1 MVNDYLAQK
10 TNRTCHIGITP
21 VIVWIVL
28 AANLLQV
35 ICFFDILFLVRSAS
49 KPLVTT
55 GDMIQSFISEPD
67 PNLSRQCL
75 PSISHVKKDP
85 GFWTASKMS
94 LEWLHKRRSLLRGAF
109 LSFWLSLFL
118 PAIIGLASVIGLYA
132 YKNLDS
138 FLSLGFSSSSLSEL
152 VWWNVP
158 WNLNHGLIV
167 SVLLA
172 NPPQIIL
179 SYVNVAYNAA
189 LTSML

>member
-1 MVNDYLAQK
+1 
-10 TNRTCHIGITP
+10 
-21 VIVWIVL
+21 
-28 AANLLQV
+28 
-35 ICFFDILFLVRSAS
+35 
-49 KPLVTT
+49 
-55 GDMIQSFISEPD
+55 
-67 PNLSRQCL
+67 
-75 PSISHVKKDP
+75 
-85 GFWTASKMS
+85 MS
-94 LEWLHKRRSLLRGAF
+94 LEWLPKRRFLLRDAS

-132 YKNLDS
+132 HKNLDS

-179 SYVNVAYNAA
+179 SYVYVACNVA
-189 LTSML
+189 LTSMLSHSELLRYSTEKRVLHVTQPTGQQSSSYYLSLTYRFSIPLMTASALLH